1 MPRKD
6 PRIDAYIT
14 RAAEFARPIL
24 RHLRAVV
31 HEACP
36 AAEETIKWGSPAFD
50 YQGPLCG
57 MAAFKQH
64 AVFGFWKGKL
74 IVDGSGREVDAAM
87 GQFGRLTSLADL
99 PAKRELVRYVKLAMA
114 LNESGVKVP
123 RPAKRK
129 PPLPVP
135 ADLAAALRRNRKAQ
149 AAFAAFPPGCRREY
163 VEWVTEAKREATR
176 AQRIA
181 TTVAWVAEGKK
192 RNWKYESR
200 K

>member
-6 PRIDAYIT
+6 QRIDAYIA

-24 RHLRAVV
+24 RRLRAVV

-74 IVDGSGREVDAAM
+74 IVDASGRDLDAAM
-87 GQFGRLTSLADL
+87 GQFGRLTSVSDL

-114 LNESGVKVP
+114 LNESGIKAP
-123 RPAKRK
+123 RPVKRK
-129 PPLPVP
+129 PALPMP
-135 ADLAAALRRNRKAQ
+135 ADLAAALGRNRKAQ
-149 AAFAAFPPGCRREY
+149 AAFAAFPPGCRRDY
-163 VEWVTEAKREATR
+163 LEWVTEAKRAETR

-181 TTVAWVAEGKK
+181 TTVAWVAEGKR